1 MDLTHI
7 LSLISSLRKEKN
19 ASYTINFNQG
29 WGTGQI
35 CLRDLGLTKH
45 NKSLANLK
53 MTSHEHE
60 TWVMESMNMFRRDE
74 MPWKQV

>member
-29 WGTGQI
+29 RGTGQI
-35 CLRDLGLTKH
+35 CLRDLGLMKH

-53 MTSHEHE
+53 TTSHEHE
-60 TWVMESMNMFRRDE
+60 T
-74 MPWKQV
+74 